1 MNDQNFSRHRAIFV
15 VYLLLWSTGLYQNL
29 KAIMLESGLRT
40 TSSRLAFTVRTIP
53 TPRRP
58 GSFLPLCLRCLSAST
73 PSAPTLLPRLRED
86 LKTAMRAKDAPR
98 LAVLR
103 AIIAD
108 ITNSTKTQSP
118 ISDDISLLSLLKKRI
133 SASRTAVEEFRQA
146 DRKDLVAKEEEQL
159 RILEGYAGKIRT
171 MDAGEIH
178 DLVVRLVESLRSDSR
193 QLAVG
198 DVMKRAFG
206 PEGTFEGKMVE
217 KSEVVKA
224 VKEVLSGNSP

>member
-1 MNDQNFSRHRAIFV
+1 
-15 VYLLLWSTGLYQNL
+15 
-29 KAIMLESGLRT
+29 MLESGLRSA
-40 TSSRLAFTVRTIP
+40 SSRLAFTIRTIP
-53 TPRRP
+53 SRRRH

-73 PSAPTLLPRLRED
+73 PNAPTLLPRLRED
-86 LKTAMRAKDAPR
+86 LKTAMRSKDTPR

-133 SASRTAVEEFRQA
+133 SASRAAVEEFCQA
-146 DRKDLVAKEEEQL
+146 DRNDLVAKEEEQL
-159 RILEGYAGKIRT
+159 KILEDYAGTIRT
-171 MDAGEIH
+171 MGAGEIR
-178 DLVVRLVESLRSDSR
+178 DLVVKLVESLRSDSR

-206 PEGTFEGKMVE
+206 PEGVFEGKMVE
-217 KSEVVKA
+217 KSEVAKA